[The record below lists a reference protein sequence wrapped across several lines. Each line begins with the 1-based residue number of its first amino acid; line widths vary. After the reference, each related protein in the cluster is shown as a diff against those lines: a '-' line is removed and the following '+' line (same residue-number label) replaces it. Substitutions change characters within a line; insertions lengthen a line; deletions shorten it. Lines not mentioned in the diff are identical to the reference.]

1 MDLRL
6 ITIKKGV
13 IFLAILG
20 LSLSFSAPVWAGSD
34 FSVASGQ
41 KNEIAQNSPGKILPG
56 RIDEKAAFAVREENV
71 TREIDCTQW
80 PEKFWVFLFGA
91 YLFLLV
97 FNLSFGLK
105 NKKKVQWFWELLIT
119 LLALWTWKELD
130 VCELNRWFFYCVL
143 ESGVII
149 YFFYA
154 YSLLVSKEKES

>member
-1 MDLRL
+1 MNLNL
-6 ITIKKGV
+6 VTIKKGV

-20 LSLSFSAPVWAGSD
+20 LGLGFFTTVL
-34 FSVASGQ
+34 
-41 KNEIAQNSPGKILPG
+41 AQNSPGKILPG

-71 TREIDCTQW
+71 TQEIDCTQW

-105 NKKKVQWFWELLIT
+105 DKKKVQWFWELLIT

-154 YSLLVSKEKES
+154 YSLLASKEKES